1 MAHCYLADVGPTS
14 STAKVLE
21 RWVVL
26 EVVKVLLVVVGGRG
40 RTTTVPKHVVGR
52 VEWVVVSVGMATGL
66 VPRFADYPSSTTV
79 ESERVVVVVVV
90 VVVKARTHL
99 SDDEDAVED
108 VGSGLEGS
116 KRWGQGG

>member
-1 MAHCYLADVGPTS
+1 MGAHWYYSRNACPKS
-14 STAKVLE
+14 STAVVLE

-26 EVVKVLLVVVGGRG
+26 EVVRVLLVVVGGRG

-52 VEWVVVSVGMATGL
+52 VEWVVVSVGTATGL

-79 ESERVVVVVVV
+79 ESERIVVV
-90 VVVKARTHL
+90 VVVKVKTRL

-108 VGSGLEGS
+108 VGSELDGS
-116 KRWGQGG
+116 KRWWWSG